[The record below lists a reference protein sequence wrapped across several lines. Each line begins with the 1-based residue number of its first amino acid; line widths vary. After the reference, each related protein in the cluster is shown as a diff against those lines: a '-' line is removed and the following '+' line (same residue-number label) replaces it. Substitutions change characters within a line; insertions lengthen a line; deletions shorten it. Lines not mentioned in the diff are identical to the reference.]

1 MIAKNR
7 KINYLTTLNIIITK
21 LLTKSTKSYNAIYT
35 QYNSEQLTHKVL
47 KNSIHSTDVGITY
60 NDSNFK
66 AVCTE

>member
-7 KINYLTTLNIIITK
+7 KSNYLTSLNIIITK
-21 LLTKSTKSYNAIYT
+21 LLTQSTKSYNAIYT
-35 QYNSEQLTHKVL
+35 QYNSEQLMHKVL